1 MPTEKNESR
10 SSVIKAIS
18 TPIQLAALIV
28 LVVEGL
34 LLYILT
40 KAGNANSTL
49 YVTLMVGVLVI
60 TIVAVFVIEFKRIKL
75 KESDTIPN
83 TGEVE
88 SAKKHYTWDV
98 FLAAPLAALSDE
110 SFESDLL
117 KMKEI
122 KTILEEDCD
131 FKHVYFAG
139 ANMKTKQDFETADV
153 SVEVDVNALKE
164 SQNFV
169 LIYPEKIVSSVLFEA
184 GIALALGKP
193 SFYFGG
199 TDNFPFLMK
208 QANQKFNFV
217 KIQDANNLDKIISIL
232 RKNKKHLFKI

>member
-1 MPTEKNESR
+1 MPNENKESR
-10 SSVIKAIS
+10 SSVINAIS

-34 LLYILT
+34 LAYILT
-40 KAGNANSTL
+40 KAGNADSSL
-49 YVTLMVGVLVI
+49 YVGLMVGVLVL
-60 TIVAVFVIEFKRIKL
+60 TIVAVFIIEFKRIKL
-75 KESDTIPN
+75 KESNTIPT

-88 SAKKHYTWDV
+88 SAKKNYTWDV

-110 SFESDLL
+110 SFESDLS

-122 KTILEEDCD
+122 KTILEEECD
-131 FKHVYFAG
+131 FKRVFFAG
-139 ANMKTKQDFETADV
+139 TNMKTKQDFETADV
-153 SVEVDVNALKE
+153 SVEADVNALKE
-164 SQNFV
+164 SQNFI
-169 LIYPEKIVSSVLFEA
+169 LIYPDKIVSSVLFEA

-193 SFYFGG
+193 SFYFGA

-217 KIQDANNLDKIISIL
+217 KIQDVDNLDKIISIL
-232 RKNKKHLFKI
+232 KKNKRQLFKI